1 MLSEREARAQC
12 ETRAEDRQD
21 DLIQLLCA
29 AAAAADD
36 DMMMDMKLVFSPVGS
51 PSLHAPVLLW
61 APQEMVTCTRRCFAL
76 EPFSPRL
83 ISPTALTSAIKCDSC
98 AQPV

>member
-1 MLSEREARAQC
+1 VPGVMTSCSSYA
-12 ETRAEDRQD
+12 
-21 DLIQLLCA
+21 LLLLLLLLPM
-29 AAAAADD
+29 
-36 DMMMDMKLVFSPVGS
+36 MMMDMKVMLSPVGS
-51 PSLHAPVLLW
+51 PSLHVPALFW
-61 APQEMVTCTRRCFAL
+61 APQEMVTCTRRFFAF